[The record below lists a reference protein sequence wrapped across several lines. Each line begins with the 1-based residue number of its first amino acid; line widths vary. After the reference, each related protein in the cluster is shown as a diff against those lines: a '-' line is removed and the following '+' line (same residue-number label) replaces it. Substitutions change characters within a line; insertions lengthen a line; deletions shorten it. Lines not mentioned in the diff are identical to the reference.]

1 MPSDEVKMNPFNYS
15 RPFLICISQF
25 WLTKSDSRR
34 RKNMLFLRISS
45 CCIIPEKKAFHLKGL
60 SVKLGLMAVFMA
72 NAKLCW

>member
-34 RKNMLFLRISS
+34 RKNMLSWEFRLV
-45 CCIIPEKKAFHLKGL
+45 A
-60 SVKLGLMAVFMA
+60 
-72 NAKLCW
+72 